1 MGFFS
6 KPKLKLSR
14 LGAELLG
21 TFFLSLVV
29 LLSLLG
35 EISLSTPIVAALT
48 LMVFVYTVGNL
59 SGAHLNPAITIGL
72 LATKKIKPKEATGYI
87 IVQIIGSI
95 LALLF
100 TSVAFQSL
108 PEVSTEGIVW
118 QIILGEFIGTFLLAW
133 GVYAVASG
141 KTTEAGSGV
150 TIGGSLL
157 LGILVASPFSNGV
170 LNPAVALGI
179 QSVSWCYILTPI
191 LASITAMLLYKHLD
205 SCKISI

>member
-14 LGAELLG
+14 LGAEFLG
-21 TFFLSLVV
+21 TFFLTLTI

-35 EISLSTPIVAALT
+35 EIALSTPIIAALT
-48 LMVFVYTVGNL
+48 LMIFVYTVGAL

-72 LATKKIKPKEATGYI
+72 LATKKIKPKEAMGYI
-87 IVQIIGSI
+87 IVQIIGSA
-95 LALLF
+95 LALIL
-100 TSVAFQSL
+100 TSLTFQNL
-108 PEVSTEGIVW
+108 PAMSTEGIVW

-133 GVYAVASG
+133 GVYAVASD
-141 KTTEAGSGV
+141 KTTEGASGA

-157 LGILVASPFSNGV
+157 LGILIASPFSNAI

-179 QSVSWCYILTPI
+179 QSISTCYIITPI
-191 LASITAMLLYKHLD
+191 IASITAMLIYRHLD